1 MTARRGLVVIISGL
15 AALAVL
21 TGLLIG
27 GAVWFLASESGLRW
41 AVEEALTRTAGRLTL
56 EGATGSLAGT
66 TRIARLT
73 YTDKDLVFVA
83 ENVEFTW
90 SPRALFSRS
99 VVVDSLSASQVI
111 LEVKPGDGANTPPD
125 SLVLP
130 WSIAVQRAS
139 VDRLDVAS
147 GSNRWHFAR
156 LAFRYAGGDKRH
168 ALDEL
173 AFHSEWGDLGGD
185 IALDAAPP
193 FVTTGSLSFL
203 ASDALKRAKVALA
216 ISGDLTTLVFSGDVS
231 AMGAHAG
238 GTARIS
244 PFDERWLRA
253 FALSAT
259 DVDLALFDSSIPRT
273 ALSVTA
279 EGASSGRGQVR
290 GKLAA
295 RNAEPGPIDNKRLPI
310 LALSSSFEVAAG
322 TASLETLEASLGNA
336 GRVTGNARV
345 SRDEARW
352 DLSVRE
358 LDLKS
363 VASNLNTTRL
373 AGAIKGQL
381 RLDSE
386 SPDGVVAGELKQATV
401 ALAFD
406 AAVRRG
412 IVDVRRFRAQAHGGS
427 LEGTATLATG
437 GTEAFSGSAKAS
449 TLDPAAF
456 GNFPQASISG
466 TIEARG
472 ELKPTWSAALKFK
485 VADGSRLRGL
495 PLTGAGVLTV
505 ESERVHDADVDIA
518 AGSNRLKLA
527 GSFGRSADSL
537 AFTLDARDFAA
548 IDPRLG
554 GRLRATG
561 RIAGA
566 WARPAVQ
573 LSASGESLR
582 FGTRFTA
589 ATLSADV
596 DIGSAATSTSLDRPL
611 KLRVAVSSARADAL
625 VVRSASADIA
635 GTLGRHDATLTLAAG
650 ASGAAGDATGA
661 SAAVDISARLS
672 GGWSGDAASGSWS
685 GNIVALDS
693 RGAYRLSLAQPAS
706 LEAGRTRVH
715 LAGALGTLEGG
726 KFAIEELKWE
736 ERRWSSRGE
745 FSRLPA
751 APLLAFS
758 AADGR
763 VASTLTLSGRWAFAA
778 TPRVT
783 GSLSVSRDDGDLAP
797 IDAPELV
804 LGLTQ
809 LELVAV
815 STDDRVH
822 ATLTARSRLGNVDL
836 AADLGASPQGA
847 GRFDSS
853 APLTLKAHLD
863 STSLRALQT
872 LTRTNAVVDG
882 RLKLDVTGHGTL
894 ERVQLSGSVDGDA
907 LTIEAPQ
914 YGVYL
919 KDGRLRARLSD
930 DKMTVSELSFKAG
943 EGRFLASGTM
953 PAIVGSNAAAGAIT
967 WSAEKFALF
976 NRPDTQ
982 LTLSGAGTLELK
994 NKTVTLAGAIK
1005 AEQGYF
1011 ELPPTRPDTLGDD
1024 VVIRGRERK
1033 RTGFAA
1039 QRIPFAVDVDL
1050 DFGERLTFVG
1060 QGFNSGLEGKLRVR
1074 TTANREL
1081 VADGT
1086 INAVRGT
1093 YTAFGQKLAIERGR
1107 LYFDGPLDNPGLDV
1121 LALRKNQAV
1130 EAGVQVTGTVQ
1141 VPLVR
1146 LTSNPPVPDNEKLA
1160 WLVLGHGL
1168 DSTTGAESVA
1178 LQAALA
1184 ALAGAGTEQI
1194 GQRVARGFGVDDISF
1209 RSASTAR
1216 PGTTAAQVVAV
1227 SKRLTDKLSLIYEQG
1242 LSLANNSLRVEYV
1255 LSRTVTLRAE
1265 AGLVNGFG
1273 IYYTRSYD

>member
-1 MTARRGLVVIISGL
+1 MIGRRGMVVIIAGL
-15 AALAVL
+15 AALALL

-27 GAVWFLASESGLRW
+27 GAVWFLSSESGLRW
-41 AVEEALTRTAGRLTL
+41 AVEEALSRTAGKLKL

-99 VVVDSLSASQVI
+99 VVIDSLSASQLT
-111 LEVKPGDGANTPPD
+111 LEVKPGDGVNAPPV
-125 SLVLP
+125 SLALP

-139 VDRLDVAS
+139 VDHLDVAS

-173 AFHSEWGDLGGD
+173 AFHSEWGDLSGD

-193 FVTTGSLSFL
+193 FGATGSLNFV
-203 ASDALKRAKVALA
+203 ASDALKRAKAALA
-216 ISGDLTTLVFSGDVS
+216 IGGDLTTLVFSGDVS
-231 AMGAHAG
+231 AVGAHAG

-259 DVDLALFDSSIPRT
+259 DVDLALFDSRIPRT
-273 ALSVTA
+273 ALSLTA
-279 EGASSGRGQVR
+279 DGASSGRGQVR
-290 GKLAA
+290 GKLVA

-310 LALSSSFEVAAG
+310 QALSSSFEVAAG
-322 TASLETLEASLGNA
+322 TASLEALEASLGNA
-336 GRVTGNARV
+336 GRVTGNVRV

-363 VASNLNTTRL
+363 IASSLNATRL

-386 SPDGVVAGELKQATV
+386 SPDGVVAGELRQATV

-437 GTEAFSGSAKAS
+437 GAQAFSASAKAAA
-449 TLDPAAF
+449 LDPAAF

-472 ELKPTWSAALKFK
+472 QLKPTWSAALKLK
-485 VADGSRLRGL
+485 IADGSRLRGL
-495 PLTGAGVLTV
+495 ALTGAGVLTV

-518 AGSNRLKLA
+518 AGGNRLKLA
-527 GSFGRSADSL
+527 GSFGQSGDSL

-548 IDPRLG
+548 IDSRLG

-582 FGTRFTA
+582 FGTRFSA

-596 DIGSAATSTSLDRPL
+596 DIGSAATSTSVDRPL
-611 KLRVAVSSARADAL
+611 KLRVVVSGARADAAVL
-625 VVRSASADIA
+625 RSASADIA
-635 GTLGRHDATLTLAAG
+635 GTLGRHDATLALAA
-650 ASGAAGDATGA
+650 GAAGDATGA

-685 GNIVALDS
+685 GNIFALDS

-706 LEAGRTRVH
+706 LEAGPARVH

-763 VASTLTLSGRWAFAA
+763 IASTLTISGRWAFAA

-783 GSLSVSRDDGDLAP
+783 GTLSVSRDDGDLAP

-804 LGLTQ
+804 LGLTR

-822 ATLTARSRLGNVDL
+822 ATLTARSRLGDADL

-930 DKMTVSELSFKAG
+930 DEMTVSELSFRAG
-943 EGRFLASGTM
+943 EGRFVASGTM

-982 LTLSGAGTLELK
+982 LILSGAGTLALK
-994 NKTVTLAGAIK
+994 DKIVTLAGAIK

-1011 ELPPTRPDTLGDD
+1011 ELPPTRADTLGDD

-1033 RTGFAA
+1033 RTGAAA
-1039 QRIPFAVDVDL
+1039 QRVPFAVDVEL
-1050 DFGERLTFVG
+1050 DFGEHLTFVG
-1060 QGFNSGLEGKLRVR
+1060 QGFNSGLEGKVHIR

-1081 VADGT
+1081 VADGA

-1093 YTAFGQKLAIERGR
+1093 YTAFGQRLAIERGK
-1107 LYFDGPLDNPGLDV
+1107 LYFGGPLDNPGLDV

-1130 EAGVQVTGTVQ
+1130 EAGVEVTGTVQ

-1184 ALAGAGTEQI
+1184 ALAGAGSEQI

-1242 LSLANNSLRVEYV
+1242 LSLANNSLRIEYV

-1273 IYYTRSYD
+1273 IFYTRSYD

>member
-1 MTARRGLVVIISGL
+1 MTARRGLVLIISGL
-15 AALAVL
+15 SALAVL

-41 AVEEALTRTAGRLTL
+41 AVEEALTRTAGKLKL

-83 ENVEFTW
+83 ESVEFTW

-99 VVVDSLSASQVI
+99 VVIDSLSASQI
-111 LEVKPGDGANTPPD
+111 TLDVKPGDGVNAPPV
-125 SLVLP
+125 SLALP

-156 LAFRYAGGDKRH
+156 LALRYEGGDKRH
-168 ALDEL
+168 TLDEL
-173 AFHSEWGDLGGD
+173 AFHSEWGDLSGGM
-185 IALDAAPP
+185 ALDAAPP
-193 FVTTGSLSFL
+193 FVTTGNLNFL
-203 ASDALKRAKVALA
+203 ASDALKHANVALA
-216 ISGDLTTLVFSGDVS
+216 IGGDLTTLVFSGDVS

-253 FALSAT
+253 FAVSAT
-259 DVDLALFDSSIPRT
+259 DVDLALFDSRIPKT

-310 LALSSSFEVAAG
+310 LALSSSFEFAEG
-322 TASLETLEASLGNA
+322 TATLEAFEASLGGN
-336 GRVTGNARV
+336 GRVAGNGRV
-345 SRDEARW
+345 GRDEARW

-363 VASNLNTTRL
+363 LASNLNATRL

-386 SPDGVVAGELKQATV
+386 SPDGVFAGELKQATV

-412 IVDVRRFRAQAHGGS
+412 VVDVRRFRAQAHGGS

-437 GTEAFSGSAKAS
+437 GTQAFSASAKAS
-449 TLDPAAF
+449 ALDPAAF
-456 GNFPQASISG
+456 GNFPQASISA

-495 PLTGAGVLTV
+495 PLTGAGALTV

-518 AGSNRLKLA
+518 AGGNRLKLA
-527 GSFGRSADSL
+527 GNFGRPADSL

-582 FGTRFTA
+582 FGTRFSA

-611 KLRVAVSSARADAL
+611 KLRAAVGSARADAV

-650 ASGAAGDATGA
+650 AAAGDAPGA
-661 SAAVDISARLS
+661 SAAIDISARLS

-693 RGAYRLSLAQPAS
+693 HGAYRLSLAQPAS
-706 LEAGRTRVH
+706 LEAGLARVH

-763 VASTLTLSGRWAFAA
+763 VASTLNLSGRWAFAA

-783 GSLSVSRDDGDLAP
+783 GSLSVSRDEGDLAP
-797 IDAPELV
+797 IDTPELV

-894 ERVQLSGSVDGDA
+894 ERVQLSGTVDGDA

-930 DKMTVSELSFKAG
+930 DDMTVSELSFKAG

-1033 RTGFAA
+1033 RTGVAA

-1121 LALRKNQAV
+1121 RALRKNQAV
-1130 EAGVQVTGTVQ
+1130 EAGVEVTGTVQ

-1242 LSLANNSLRVEYV
+1242 LSLANNSLRIEYV

-1273 IYYTRSYD
+1273 IYYTHSYD

>member
-1 MTARRGLVVIISGL
+1 MTARRGMVVIIAGL
-15 AALAVL
+15 AALALL

-27 GAVWFLASESGLRW
+27 GAAWFLSSESGLRW
-41 AVEEALTRTAGRLTL
+41 AVEEARSRTGGKLKL
-56 EGATGSLAGT
+56 EGTAGSLAGT

-73 YTDKDLVFVA
+73 YTDKDLSFIA

-99 VVVDSLSASQVI
+99 LVIDSLSASQI
-111 LEVKPGDGANTPPD
+111 TLEIKPGDDVNAPPV
-125 SLVLP
+125 SLALP
-130 WSIAVQRAS
+130 WTIDVQRAS
-139 VDRLDVAS
+139 IERLYVAS
-147 GSNRWHFAR
+147 GSNRWRFAR

-173 AFHSEWGDLGGD
+173 AFHSDSGDVSGN
-185 IALDAAPP
+185 IAIDAAPP
-193 FVTTGSLSFL
+193 FVTTGSMSFQ
-203 ASDALKRAKVALA
+203 ASDALKRAKAALA
-216 ISGDLTTLVFSGDVS
+216 IAGDLTTLVFSGDVS
-231 AMGAHAG
+231 AVGAHAG

-244 PFDERWLRA
+244 PFDERWLRG
-253 FALSAT
+253 FAVSAT
-259 DVDLALFDSSIPRT
+259 GVDLALFDSRIPKT
-273 ALSVTA
+273 ALSMTA
-279 EGASSGRGQVR
+279 EGASSARGQVR
-290 GKLAA
+290 GKLVA
-295 RNAEPGPIDNKRLPI
+295 RNADAGPVDSKRLPI
-310 LALSSSFEVAAG
+310 LALSSSFEFFAG
-322 TASLETLEASLGNA
+322 TATLEALEASLGST
-336 GRVTGNARV
+336 GRVTGNVRV
-345 SRDEARW
+345 GGDEARW
-352 DLSVRE
+352 NLTVRE

-363 VASNLNTTRL
+363 IASSFNATRL

-381 RLDSE
+381 RLDTA
-386 SPDGVVAGELKQATV
+386 SPDGVVLGELKQAAV

-406 AAVRRG
+406 AAVHRG
-412 IVDVRRFRAQAHGGS
+412 IVDVRRFRAKAHGGS
-427 LEGTATLATG
+427 LEGTATLATS
-437 GTEAFSGSAKAS
+437 GTQAFSASARAT

-466 TIEARG
+466 TIDARG
-472 ELKPTWSAALKFK
+472 ELKPTWLVALKLK
-485 VADGSRLRGL
+485 IADGSRLRGL

-518 AGSNRLKLA
+518 AGGNRLKLA
-527 GSFGRSADSL
+527 GSFGRSGDSL

-548 IDPRLG
+548 IDSRLG
-554 GRLRATG
+554 GRLRASG
-561 RIAGA
+561 HVAGV

-573 LSASGESLR
+573 FSASGESLR
-582 FGTRFTA
+582 FGTRFSA
-589 ATLSADV
+589 ATLSADAE
-596 DIGSAATSTSLDRPL
+596 IGPAAASTSVDRAL
-611 KLRVAVSSARADAL
+611 KLRVAVSSAHADGL
-625 VVRSASADIA
+625 VVRSASAEVA
-635 GTLGRHDATLTLAAG
+635 GTVGKHDATVTLVAG
-650 ASGAAGDATGA
+650 TAGDATRAG
-661 SAAVDISARLS
+661 AAVDISARLS
-672 GGWSGDAASGSWS
+672 GGWSGDPASGSWS

-693 RGAYRLSLAQPAS
+693 RGAYRLSLAQPAT
-706 LEAGRTRVH
+706 LEAGPARVH

-726 KFAIEELKWE
+726 RFAIEELKWE
-736 ERRWSSRGE
+736 EGRWSSRGD

-751 APLLAFS
+751 APLIAFS
-758 AADGR
+758 AADAR

-783 GSLSVSRDDGDLAP
+783 GTLSVSRDDGDLAP
-797 IDAPELV
+797 IDAPELA
-804 LGLTQ
+804 LGLTR
-809 LELVAV
+809 LDLVAA

-822 ATLTARSRLGNVDL
+822 AALTARSRLGDADL
-836 AADLGASPQGA
+836 TADLGASPQSA

-894 ERVQLSGSVDGDA
+894 ERVQLSGNVDGDA
-907 LTIEAPQ
+907 LKIEAPQ

-919 KDGRLRARLSD
+919 KDGRLRARLND
-930 DKMTVSELSFKAG
+930 DELTIGDLSFTAG
-943 EGRFLASGTM
+943 EGRFVASGTM
-953 PAIVGSNAAAGAIT
+953 PAMVGSHGATGAIT

-982 LTLSGAGTLELK
+982 LTLSGAGTLALK

-1005 AEQGYF
+1005 AERGYF

-1024 VVIRGRERK
+1024 VVIRGRDRK
-1033 RTGFAA
+1033 RTDAAA
-1039 QRIPFAVDVDL
+1039 QRVPFAVDVEL
-1050 DFGERLTFVG
+1050 DFGEQLTFVG
-1060 QGFNSGLEGKLRVR
+1060 QGFNSGLAGKLHVK

-1093 YTAFGQKLAIERGR
+1093 YTAFGQRLAIERGK

-1130 EAGVQVTGTVQ
+1130 EAGVEVTGTVQ

-1168 DSTTGAESVA
+1168 NSTTSADSVA

-1184 ALAGAGTEQI
+1184 TLAGSGGEQI
-1194 GQRVARGFGVDDISF
+1194 GQRVARNFGVDDISF
-1209 RSASTAR
+1209 RSAATAR

-1242 LSLANNSLRVEYV
+1242 LSLANNSLRIEYV

>member
-1 MTARRGLVVIISGL
+1 MTARRGIVVIIESL
-15 AALAVL
+15 AALALL

-27 GAVWFLASESGLRW
+27 GAVWFLSSESGLRW
-41 AVEEALTRTAGRLTL
+41 AVEEALSRTAGKLKL

-99 VVVDSLSASQVI
+99 VVIDSLSASQI
-111 LEVKPGDGANTPPD
+111 TLDVKPGDGVNTPPV
-125 SLVLP
+125 SLALP
-130 WSIAVQRAS
+130 WSIAVQRTS
-139 VDRLDVAS
+139 VDHLDVAS

-156 LAFRYAGGDKRH
+156 LAFRYAGGDRRH

-173 AFHSEWGDLGGD
+173 AFHSEWGDLSGD
-185 IALDAAPP
+185 IALDATPP

-216 ISGDLTTLVFSGDVS
+216 IGGDLTTLVFSGDVS
-231 AMGAHAG
+231 ATGAHAD

-253 FALSAT
+253 FAVSAT
-259 DVDLALFDSSIPRT
+259 DVDLALFDSRIPRT

-290 GKLAA
+290 GKLVA
-295 RNAEPGPIDNKRLPI
+295 RNAESGPIDNKRLPI
-310 LALSSSFEVAAG
+310 LALSSSFEFAEG
-322 TASLETLEASLGNA
+322 TGTLEALEASLGST
-336 GRVTGNARV
+336 GRVTGNVRV

-363 VASNLNTTRL
+363 IVSSLNATRL

-386 SPDGVVAGELKQATV
+386 SPDGVVAGELRQATV

-412 IVDVRRFRAQAHGGS
+412 VVDVRRFRAQAHGGS

-437 GTEAFSGSAKAS
+437 GTEVFSASAKAS
-449 TLDPAAF
+449 ALDPAAF

-505 ESERVHDADVDIA
+505 ESERVHDTDVDIA
-518 AGSNRLKLA
+518 AGGNRLKLA
-527 GSFGRSADSL
+527 GSFGRPADSL
-537 AFTLDARDFAA
+537 AFTLDARDFAT
-548 IDPRLG
+548 IDSRLG
-554 GRLRATG
+554 GRFRATG
-561 RIAGA
+561 RVAGA
-566 WARPAVQ
+566 WARPAIQ

-582 FGTRFTA
+582 FGTRFSA

-611 KLRVAVSSARADAL
+611 KLRVTVSSARADAL
-625 VVRSASADIA
+625 VVRSASADIV
-635 GTLGRHDATLTLAAG
+635 GTLGRHDATLALAA
-650 ASGAAGDATGA
+650 GAAGDATGA

-672 GGWSGDAASGSWS
+672 GGWSGDAVSGSWS

-706 LEAGRTRVH
+706 LEAGRARVH
-715 LAGALGTLEGG
+715 LMGALGTLEGG
-726 KFAIEELKWE
+726 RFAIEELKWE

-783 GSLSVSRDDGDLAP
+783 GTLSVSRDDGDLAP

-822 ATLTARSRLGNVDL
+822 ATLTVRSRLGNADL

-872 LTRTNAVVDG
+872 LTRTNAVVNG

-894 ERVQLSGSVDGDA
+894 QRVQLSGSVDGDA

-930 DKMTVSELSFKAG
+930 DDMTVSELSFKAG

-982 LTLSGAGTLELK
+982 LTLSGAGTLALK
-994 NKTVTLAGAIK
+994 DKTVTLAGAIK

-1050 DFGERLTFVG
+1050 DFGEHLTFVG

-1130 EAGVQVTGTVQ
+1130 EAGVEVTGTVQ